1 MNNQY
6 TVDVVIPT
14 YKPDEKF
21 LKLIHRLKKQDY
33 PLQHIY
39 VINTMSGH
47 FPKEVEQMPGVV
59 VTQIPQEEFDHG
71 ATRDKGMQMSDA
83 EVVVFMTQDAVPADH
98 QVIRKLVEALMQSE
112 KIGIS
117 YARQLPAEDCDY
129 IERFT
134 RKFNYPESSVI
145 KGKDDIER
153 MGIKAFFCSDVCAAY
168 RKDIYEKTGGFCKRT
183 IFNEDMILAG
193 HMVMEGYLVA
203 YAAEARVIHSHNYS
217 GIQQFH
223 RNFDLAVSQTDHP
236 EVFKMVYSESEGI
249 KLVKDTVLH
258 LLKVKRAY
266 LIPALIY
273 KSGCKF
279 LGYKMGQNYKK
290 MPLWMIKKCSMNKT
304 YWGNT

>member
-236 EVFKMVYSESEGI
+236 EVFKMVHSESEGI